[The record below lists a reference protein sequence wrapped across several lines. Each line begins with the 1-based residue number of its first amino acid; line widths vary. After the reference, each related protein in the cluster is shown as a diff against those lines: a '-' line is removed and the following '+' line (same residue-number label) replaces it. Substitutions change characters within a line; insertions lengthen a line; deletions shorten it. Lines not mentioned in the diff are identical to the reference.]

1 MQGPNW
7 ITYTLVLH
15 VLAEQQQ
22 WPALT
27 TLLLEV
33 LDRLTT
39 EQEVKATDRAAAQT
53 HAQHVKDHLQAPH
66 NTPAP
71 PAQETQDQASVS
83 LRPNSGGAA
92 FFASAM
98 QKIVAAQEWDVA
110 LHLYGRLLQP
120 LTEAQQNGEER
131 GSQWVR
137 GIVTPPLLHGLVA
150 ALWQGDDQDRD
161 QATQLVQVRRA
172 HRQQHNRSML

>member
-1 MQGPNW
+1 M
-7 ITYTLVLH
+7 
-15 VLAEQQQ
+15 
-22 WPALT
+22 
-27 TLLLEV
+27 
-33 LDRLTT
+33 
-39 EQEVKATDRAAAQT
+39 KATDRAAAQT

-92 FFASAM
+92 FFANAM
-98 QKIVAAQEWDVA
+98 QRIVAAQEWDVA

-161 QATQLVQVRRA
+161 QAQQLVQVRTHTLASSDKRPVH
-172 HRQQHNRSML
+172 HRRGRHWHASCLVLVLVCSG